1 MSNKSE
7 IKIIMD
13 LVQLLKQKEE
23 RIVKLEQDNPLGIV
37 VVELTA
43 ESARQFGLQVESGVV
58 IREVAEGSP
67 AAEAGLRAGLVLQEM
82 DSKPMANLEDFRTA
96 LADADL
102 EKGVLLYVTS
112 GSGGQYIVL
121 RNH

>member
-1 MSNKSE
+1 M
-7 IKIIMD
+7 
-13 LVQLLKQKEE
+13 
-23 RIVKLEQDNPLGIV
+23 
-37 VVELTA
+37 
-43 ESARQFGLQVESGVV
+43 
-58 IREVAEGSP
+58 IREVTEGSP
-67 AAEAGLRAGLVLQEM
+67 AAEAGVRAGLVLQEM

-112 GSGGQYIVL
+112 GSGGQYTVL